1 MGDYSKD
8 AIFSLAAKCK
18 DQGLPTT
25 ARGRAFEELFCYLLA
40 GVPGIVYQTDTVNF
54 AQSDEIDIAVAN
66 SGNVSGLA
74 CFPTLF
80 LVEAKNWTDP
90 VDSISIGAF
99 IDKLR
104 DRHIELGILVAA
116 NGVTGG
122 PATLREAHHK
132 AASAQT
138 SGYRILLIT
147 MDDVSP
153 ANIEEFTT
161 LLVKRLLGLAA
172 SGTFQLAG
180 PLTT

>member
-1 MGDYSKD
+1 MGDYLPD
-8 AIFSLAAKCK
+8 TIFSLAGRCR
-18 DQGLPTT
+18 DQALSTT
-25 ARGRAFEELFCYLLA
+25 ARGRAFEQLFCYLLD
-40 GVPGIVYQTDTVNF
+40 GVPGIVYEVDRVNF

-66 SGNVSGLA
+66 TGNVSGLA

-90 VDSISIGAF
+90 VDSSSVGAF

-116 NGVTGG
+116 SGVTGD
-122 PATLREAHHK
+122 PTTLRAAYHK

-138 SGYRILLIT
+138 SGYRILLII
-147 MDDVSP
+147 MDDLLRLRTSD
-153 ANIEEFTT
+153 EFTT

-172 SGTFQLAG
+172 SGTFQLTG
-180 PLTT
+180 L